1 MSRLQNRV
9 SKLEASSPS
18 AGPEVRAWIQELDG
32 TVRSRTTGEVMSP
45 EEWVRYE
52 AESNALNILRVLVTP
67 PRRSTV
73 TAPDVTQ

>member
-9 SKLEASSPS
+9 SELEASTPP
-18 AGPEVRAWIQELDG
+18 AEPEVRAWIQELDG

-45 EEWVRYE
+45 EEWVRYK
-52 AESNALNILRVLVTP
+52 AESTALNILRLVVTP
-67 PRRSTV
+67 PRRPTV